1 MLVVV
6 GGHSR
11 NIGKTSVMA
20 GLIRALPEANWTAVK
35 ITQYGH
41 GVCAAV
47 GESCDCAAAPDHS
60 YALDVETEPS
70 DTDTGRFVAAGARQS
85 FWLRTARG
93 ELSHALPVLRRIL
106 NSSENAI
113 VESNSVLEYLDPD
126 LYLVVLDFG
135 VADFKASTRRYLNRA
150 DAVIIV
156 GGQRT
161 PPAWKDL
168 AGDEWK
174 TKPQFRVQPPDYAS
188 PELAGFVTSRASE
201 SLRADPSAEI

>member
-41 GVCAAV
+41 GVCAAA
-47 GESCDCAAAPDHS
+47 GESCGCAAAPDHP
-60 YALDVETEPS
+60 YALDVETAPS
-70 DTDTGRFVAAGARQS
+70 DTDTGRFLEAGARRS

-93 ELSHALPVLRRIL
+93 ELRHALPVLRRII
-106 NSSENAI
+106 NSSENVI
-113 VESNSVLEYLDPD
+113 LESNSVLEFLNPD

-135 VADFKASTRRYLNRA
+135 VADFKTSTRRYLDRA
-150 DAVIIV
+150 DAVILV
-156 GGQRT
+156 GGKRAQ
-161 PPAWKDL
+161 PAWADL

-174 TKPQFRVQPPDYAS
+174 SKPQFRVRPPGYAS
-188 PELAGFVTSRASE
+188 RELAGFVSSRASE
-201 SLRADPSAEI
+201 SARAEPSAEI